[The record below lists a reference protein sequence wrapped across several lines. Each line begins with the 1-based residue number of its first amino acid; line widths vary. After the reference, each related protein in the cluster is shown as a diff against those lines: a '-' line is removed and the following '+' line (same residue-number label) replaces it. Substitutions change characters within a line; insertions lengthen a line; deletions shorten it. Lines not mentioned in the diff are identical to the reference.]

1 MNHGK
6 IMLIGVTLA
15 VAVVSYVLMQPPALI
30 AEPAAARAESDD
42 NRVAENAARIAEME
56 ERLKELQTRI
66 GRSEDSLAKTDFVH
80 SDRQQSTQP
89 HPEVGAAQPELPDR
103 ARTPATPSQP
113 DMPLEERIAQDQVY
127 EQQSVAALAGRL
139 AGEEVDTDWAGNFQ
153 AALDQGLKSESFA
166 GTRLSDVE
174 CKSSLCRVTLAH
186 DNAET
191 EEQFL
196 ENMLDLPVMSNT
208 QAFYKREANGDGS
221 ASLVLYIAR
230 EGQSLPLPRR
240 NVNAMN

>member
-1 MNHGK
+1 
-6 IMLIGVTLA
+6 MLIGITLA
-15 VAVVSYVLMQPPALI
+15 VAAATYVLIQPPALV
-30 AEPAAARAESDD
+30 ADLASAGAGSDD
-42 NRVAENAARIAEME
+42 NRDAENAARIAEME
-56 ERLKELQTRI
+56 ERLKQLQSRI
-66 GRSEDSLAKTDFVH
+66 GRSEDTLTATDYVRNE
-80 SDRQQSTQP
+80 RQQTTQP
-89 HPEVGAAQPELPDR
+89 HPAVEAAQPELPDR
-103 ARTPATPSQP
+103 ARAPAAPPQP
-113 DMPLEERIAQDQVY
+113 NMPTEERIAQEQVY

-166 GTRLSDVE
+166 GTRLSEVE

-186 DNAET
+186 DSAET

-208 QAFYKREANGDGS
+208 QAFYKREGNSDGS

-240 NVNAMN
+240 DVNALN

>member
-1 MNHGK
+1 
-6 IMLIGVTLA
+6 
-15 VAVVSYVLMQPPALI
+15 
-30 AEPAAARAESDD
+30 
-42 NRVAENAARIAEME
+42 ME
-56 ERLKELQTRI
+56 ERIKELQTRI
-66 GRSEDSLAKTDFVH
+66 GRSEHTLAKTDH
-80 SDRQQSTQP
+80 DQSGRQQATQP
-89 HPEVGAAQPELPDR
+89 HSAVDAPQPELSDR
-103 ARTPATPSQP
+103 ARTAAAPPPP
-113 DMPLEERIAQDQVY
+113 DMPIEERMAQDQVY
-127 EQQSVAALAGRL
+127 EQQSVAALASRL

-153 AALDQGLKSESFA
+153 AALDNGLKSESFA

-191 EEQFL
+191 EELFL

-208 QAFYKREANGDGS
+208 QAFYKREGNSDGS

-240 NVNAMN
+240 DVNALN